1 MRERA
6 AEDRINE
13 NVTLFTK
20 LFFFNKKSQ
29 QGNTQETHAPSGFST
44 ETRTEMPI

>member
-1 MRERA
+1 MK
-6 AEDRINE
+6 

-20 LFFFNKKSQ
+20 LFFFNRESQ
-29 QGNTQETHAPSGFST
+29 QRIAQETHATRGFST